1 MSLPAPFVAVAAT
14 PLNVRPVPKVTK
26 PLPAHRFFYTAIPAP
41 GAGKFRVPATQLFP
55 EEDQKEN
62 IKPTQAKATNQNRKK
77 RFMQKKKKEQQ
88 EKRHYLGTKIAEGE
102 YKTNLAPIPIDENTS
117 IQLSFIIKK
126 NNF

>member
-14 PLNVRPVPKVTK
+14 PLNVRPVPKVSK
-26 PLPAHRFFYTAIPAP
+26 PLPPHRFFFTTIPAP
-41 GAGKFRVPATQLFP
+41 GAGKFRVPSAQLFP
-55 EEDQKEN
+55 EEKEN
-62 IKPTQAKATNQNRKK
+62 LRPTQAKATNQNRKK

>member
-41 GAGKFRVPATQLFP
+41 GAGKFRVPSTQLFP
-55 EEDQKEN
+55 EEKEN
-62 IKPTQAKATNQNRKK
+62 IKPTQAKASQKNRKK
-77 RFMQKKKKEQQ
+77 WYQQKKKREQQ
-88 EKRHYLGTKIAEGE
+88 ERRHYLGTKIAEGE

-117 IQLSFIIKK
+117 IQLSFIIKR
-126 NNF
+126 N

>member
-41 GAGKFRVPATQLFP
+41 GAGKFRVLSTQLFP
-55 EEDQKEN
+55 EEKEN
-62 IKPTQAKATNQNRKK
+62 IKPTQAKASQKNRKK
-77 RFMQKKKKEQQ
+77 WYQQKKKREQQ
-88 EKRHYLGTKIAEGE
+88 ERRHYLGTKIAEGE